1 MIKSILLI
9 QSFCYT
15 VDLSESFCYLSCPQL
30 SDLILFVTSAC
41 ERCQT
46 DRSTQESDMWG
57 PEAGVL
63 LQALLFHTMMISL
76 NTVAPGSSKW
86 HQVSALHPFNGWIVL
101 LCVPPLHFVY
111 AFIHWLTL
119 TLILYLGCWEQCSHK
134 QGCRLLANKL
144 IFLSLDM
151 YL

>member
-86 HQVSALHPFNGWIVL
+86 PQVSALHPFYG
-101 LCVPPLHFVY
+101 
-111 AFIHWLTL
+111 
-119 TLILYLGCWEQCSHK
+119 
-134 QGCRLLANKL
+134 
-144 IFLSLDM
+144 
-151 YL
+151 